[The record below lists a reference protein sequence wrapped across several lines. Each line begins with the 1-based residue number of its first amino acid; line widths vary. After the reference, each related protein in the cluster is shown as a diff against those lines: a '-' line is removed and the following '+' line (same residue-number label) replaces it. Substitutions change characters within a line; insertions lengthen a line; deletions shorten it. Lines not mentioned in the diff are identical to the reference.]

1 MQSMKKLNAYRS
13 IQIAIVT
20 ALFGVLPLS
29 SVSAQATNDVVA
41 AAQTQALQTWHES
54 VKQAGPPAEGCWSI
68 SYPNHIWKQESCGK
82 VTSYRSIP
90 PAVRPIAP
98 SASSNTAADFSS
110 KAAAGS
116 SANTTGDG
124 TDYSALTASLTRSAT
139 GSFPKVTGVTS
150 ESGAY
155 GANYY
160 TLQLN
165 TNTSDSVTTLGNTS
179 PYCAAHSYK
188 KCATWQQYIYST
200 DEGSGYPEIFIQNWL
215 FVPSGSK
222 CPSGW
227 GSYNTSSYTGCYIN
241 SNGVQVPNVLVKN
254 LASVKLAGSATASGN
269 DTVTYTYGTKVYAVS
284 QKDSTLQ
291 IASTWKQ
298 SEFNIVGDGSESPAA
313 NFNKGSSLTVNL
325 AVNDG
330 STKAPTCVGPAN
342 GGTTGEY
349 NNLTLGKCTASSGS
363 TPSIQFVES
372 N

>member
-1 MQSMKKLNAYRS
+1 MQSMKKLNAYRL

-20 ALFGVLPLS
+20 ALFGALPLS
-29 SVSAQATNDVVA
+29 SSMAAQATNDVVA
-41 AAQTQALQTWHES
+41 AAQTQALQVWHDS
-54 VKQAGPPAEGCWSI
+54 VKQAGPPAEGCWSV
-68 SYPNHIWKQESCGK
+68 SYPDHIWKQETCSK
-82 VTSYRSIP
+82 VRSYRSIP
-90 PAVRPIAP
+90 PSTLNRAI
-98 SASSNTAADFSS
+98 SSNITA
-110 KAAAGS
+110 KAAAS
-116 SANTTGDG
+116 NANTTGDG

-139 GSFPKVTGVTS
+139 GSFPTVTGVTS

-155 GANYY
+155 GANSY

-165 TNTSDSVTTLGNTS
+165 TNISDDVVQLGNTS
-179 PYCAAHSYK
+179 PYCKSNGYK
-188 KCATWQQYIYST
+188 KCSTWQQFIYST
-200 DEGSGYPEIFIQNWL
+200 DEGSGYPEVFIQNWL
-215 FVPSGSK
+215 FIGKGDK
-222 CPSGW
+222 CPAGW
-227 GSYNTSSYTGCYIN
+227 SSFGDGYYGCYTN
-241 SNGVQVPNVLVKN
+241 SAGVKVPNVLVKN
-254 LASVKLAGSATASGN
+254 LATVKLAGSATVGGN
-269 DTVTYTYGTKVYAVS
+269 DTVTYTYGTKVYAIS

-349 NNLTLGKCTASSGS
+349 NNLTLGKCTASGGT

>member
-29 SVSAQATNDVVA
+29 SNVAAQATNDVVA

-68 SYPNHIWKQESCGK
+68 SYPDHIWKQETCGK
-82 VTSYRSIP
+82 VTSYRSTP
-90 PAVRPIAP
+90 PIVRPILPA
-98 SASSNTAADFSS
+98 ASHSTAADFSS
-110 KAAAGS
+110 KAAAGN

-139 GSFPKVTGVTS
+139 GSFPTVKGVTS

-155 GANYY
+155 GANSY

-165 TNTSDSVTTLGNTS
+165 TNISDDVVQLGNTS
-179 PYCAAHSYK
+179 PYCKSNGYK
-188 KCATWQQYIYST
+188 KCATWQQFIYST
-200 DEGSGYPEIFIQNWL
+200 DEGSGYPEVFIQNWL
-215 FVPSGSK
+215 FIGKGDK
-222 CPSGW
+222 CPAGW
-227 GSYNTSSYTGCYIN
+227 GSFSQGYYGCYIN
-241 SNGVQVPNVLVKN
+241 SNGVKVPNVLVKN
-254 LASVKLAGSATASGN
+254 LATVKLAGSATAGGN
-269 DTVTYTYGTKVYAVS
+269 DTVTYTYGTKVYAIS
-284 QKDSTLQ
+284 QKDSTLD
-291 IASTWKQ
+291 IASSWKQ
-298 SEFNIVGDGSESPAA
+298 SEFNIVGDGSDSPAA
-313 NFNKGSSLTVNL
+313 NFNKGSSLTVKL

-330 STKAPTCVGPAN
+330 STKAPTCVGPSN

>member
-29 SVSAQATNDVVA
+29 SGVAAAATNDVVA
-41 AAQTQALQTWHES
+41 AAQTQALQVWHES
-54 VKQAGPPAEGCWSI
+54 VKQAGPPAEGCWSV
-68 SYPNHIWKQESCGK
+68 SYPDHIWKQETCTK
-82 VTSYRSIP
+82 VKSYRSIP
-90 PAVRPIAP
+90 PSTLNRSIT
-98 SASSNTAADFSS
+98 SNLTA
-110 KAAAGS
+110 KAAAS
-116 SANTTGDG
+116 NANQTGDG

-139 GSFPKVTGVTS
+139 GSFPTVTGVTS

-165 TNTSDSVTTLGNTS
+165 TNTSDNVSTLGNTS

-215 FVPSGSK
+215 FVPTGSK

-227 GSYNTSSYTGCYIN
+227 GSYNTTSYTGCYTN

-291 IASTWKQ
+291 TASTWKQ

-349 NNLTLGKCTASSGS
+349 NNLTLGKCTATGGS